1 MLFRSEKTESSK
13 RERED
18 RVQRT
23 VTDVLRRMARLF
35 STVADLVE
43 AKRLEQKGY
52 SPHQKHLER
61 VEEKHD
67 VQEKRDA

>member
-1 MLFRSEKTESSK
+1 M
-13 RERED
+13 
-18 RVQRT
+18 QRT